1 MSADSFL
8 VFCFYSSS
16 VGRTETRM
24 GWDHGASSVHPGSEL
39 HKNQESLKMLEP
51 IPGFQASGAIP
62 RDKSSPRRPLT
73 PGVTQWNKFFLTGYG
88 KIHASHLNL
97 AGCTYH
103 KAQLPRAFP
112 LWAVPTA
119 TTSVGLAGQ
128 EVLVF
133 GRT

>member
-1 MSADSFL
+1 MRPARCTQGPSPL
-8 VFCFYSSS
+8 
-16 VGRTETRM
+16 G
-24 GWDHGASSVHPGSEL
+24 EL

-62 RDKSSPRRPLT
+62 RDKPSSRHPLT
-73 PGVTQWNKFFLTGYG
+73 PGVTQWKNFFLTGYG

-128 EVLVF
+128 EVLAF